1 MVDLLSLLFILL
13 PLTFIV
19 FVFYCLHRRRVV
31 IGRLV
36 DQGLNYVRVMRI
48 LLTHIQQHRGLT
60 TGFLNGNHE
69 AKAGIQA
76 LQNKIRK
83 EVVEVSNLGAWVQTN
98 EKWKSILDHWSRLS
112 SHYAS
117 GEAMNNLKQ
126 HNQLIAN
133 LLYFIEDIADAHH
146 LDSKAPA
153 ASAHQWRSLLFI
165 AESIGQARALG
176 TGVVAK
182 GECSSVLR
190 IQLNHLR
197 NKIASHT
204 GEHLSPQTCAEIEQ
218 LLRCIEKDVVIDQ
231 PTISPKE
238 YFQLATRSLERVM
251 EQFDQYIEGLRYQG
265 R

>member
-1 MVDLLSLLFILL
+1 MADVFSLLFILL
-13 PLTFIV
+13 PLIFITFI
-19 FVFYCLHRRRVV
+19 FYCLHRRRVIV
-31 IGRLV
+31 GRLV

-48 LLTHIQQHRGLT
+48 LLTHVQQHRGLT
-60 TGFLNGNHE
+60 TGFLNGNQD
-69 AKAGIQA
+69 AKAEIQA
-76 LQNKIRK
+76 LQHKIRK
-83 EVVEVSNLGAWVQTN
+83 EIVEVNNLGVWVQAN
-98 EKWKSILDHWSRLS
+98 EKWRSILDHWSRLS

-133 LLYFIEDIADAHH
+133 ILYFIENIADAHH

-153 ASAHQWRSLLFI
+153 AFAHQWRSLLFI

-204 GEHLSPQTCAEIEQ
+204 GEYLSPQACAEIEQ
-218 LLRCIEKDVVIDQ
+218 LLHCIETDVVIDQ
-231 PTISPKE
+231 PTISPKA

-251 EQFDQYIEGLRYQG
+251 EQFDQYIDGLRYQG

>member
-1 MVDLLSLLFILL
+1 MADVFSLLFILL
-13 PLTFIV
+13 PLIFIA
-19 FVFYCLHRRRVV
+19 FIFYCLHRRRVTV
-31 IGRLV
+31 GRLV

-48 LLTHIQQHRGLT
+48 LLTHVQQHRGLT
-60 TGFLNGNHE
+60 TGFLNGNQD
-69 AKAGIQA
+69 AKAEIQA

-83 EVVEVSNLGAWVQTN
+83 EIVEVNNLGVWVQAN
-98 EKWKSILDHWSRLS
+98 EKWRSILDHWSRLS
-112 SHYAS
+112 SHYVS

-133 LLYFIEDIADAHH
+133 ILYFIEDIADAHH

-153 ASAHQWRSLLFI
+153 AFAHQWRSLLFI

-204 GEHLSPQTCAEIEQ
+204 SEYLSPQACAEIEQ
-218 LLRCIEKDVVIDQ
+218 LLHCIETDVVIDQ
-231 PTISPKE
+231 PTISPKA

-251 EQFDQYIEGLRYQG
+251 EQFDRYIDGLRYQG

>member
-1 MVDLLSLLFILL
+1 MADVFSLLFILL
-13 PLTFIV
+13 PLIFIA
-19 FVFYCLHRRRVV
+19 FIFYCLHRRRVIV
-31 IGRLV
+31 GRLV
-36 DQGLNYVRVMRI
+36 DQGLNYVRVMRT
-48 LLTHIQQHRGLT
+48 LLTHVQQHRGLT
-60 TGFLNGNHE
+60 TGFLNGNQD
-69 AKAGIQA
+69 AKAEIQA

-83 EVVEVSNLGAWVQTN
+83 EIVEVNNLGVWVQAN
-98 EKWKSILDHWSRLS
+98 EKWRSILDHWSRLS

-133 LLYFIEDIADAHH
+133 ILYFIEDIADAHH

-153 ASAHQWRSLLFI
+153 AFAHQWRSLLFI

-204 GEHLSPQTCAEIEQ
+204 GEYLSPQAWAEIEQ
-218 LLRCIEKDVVIDQ
+218 LLHCIETDVVIDQ
-231 PTISPKE
+231 PTISPKA